1 MKKLIENNYLCLDLE
16 FGNADGFFSGSKKNS
31 CDSSIYLGCFNRTFD
46 TEIKGVKLTV
56 CEKYDVSDAVISR
69 GVNYSINA
77 KSRIYDFVSRFVVF
91 SNDRNAVINNISI
104 RHKCS
109 NIYYQYPVSNVKVPI
124 GDSCWLNFENNNS
137 SNDDLFENVFYIRD
151 ESVDAGMKKWIVHHR
166 KIVKPEVA
174 ELIIRCC
181 NPRLEGPLKLN
192 KYIPRF
198 IANKLFRIREA
209 RYPNFPF
216 MAVGEVDLHA
226 GFNVQIN
233 TKISLTHDQ

>member
-1 MKKLIENNYLCLDLE
+1 M
-16 FGNADGFFSGSKKNS
+16 SGSKKNS

-137 SNDDLFENVFYIRD
+137 SETEELSKWVDMFLNIASKYDLNSE
-151 ESVDAGMKKWIVHHR
+151 
-166 KIVKPEVA
+166 
-174 ELIIRCC
+174 
-181 NPRLEGPLKLN
+181 EGLSKED
-192 KYIPRF
+192 F
-198 IANKLFRIREA
+198 IQYVN
-209 RYPNFPF
+209 
-216 MAVGEVDLHA
+216 
-226 GFNVQIN
+226 
-233 TKISLTHDQ
+233 